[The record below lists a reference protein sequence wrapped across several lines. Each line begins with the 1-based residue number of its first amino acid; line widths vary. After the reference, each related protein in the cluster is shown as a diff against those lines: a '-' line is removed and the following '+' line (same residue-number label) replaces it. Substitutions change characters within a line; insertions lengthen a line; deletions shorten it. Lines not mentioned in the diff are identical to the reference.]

1 MIEWTRVR
9 MHVIVHLVGNFDRIP
24 LMFIDWIPI
33 VTQGVYVL
41 IVSFS
46 FKYVLKSFPKNF
58 NWFELF
64 GEVVYEFRG
73 SYK

>member
-1 MIEWTRVR
+1 MIEWTYVSI
-9 MHVIVHLVGNFDRIP
+9 HVIVHLVGNFDRIP

-46 FKYVLKSFPKNF
+46 FKHVLKSFPKDLYGF
-58 NWFELF
+58 
-64 GEVVYEFRG
+64 
-73 SYK
+73 